1 MTRHNSRAWFV
12 AGLIIGLA
20 SFYAVLRIGGFVIV
34 SGESLDRQQKVVAE
48 LRQENLELTEDL
60 FSPRALPGY
69 GSDAELPYDD
79 IQDVRS
85 RLGAA
90 REEALAE
97 KKFLMVTFG
106 ANWCMDCRNLHRNLN
121 SEDVTVYTD
130 GLFDFV
136 NVDVGKFNRNLDVAE
151 ELGVTLSRGIP
162 VAIVFD
168 PQGKVIGTT
177 NEGELEP
184 ARHYSS
190 KQILRFVKDIVEQSR
205 ITYPDAVRK

>member
-1 MTRHNSRAWFV
+1 MTRHSSWAWFV
-12 AGLIIGLA
+12 AGLVAGLA
-20 SFYAVLRIGGFVIV
+20 SFYAVLRISSLKIV
-34 SGESLDRQQKVVAE
+34 SAENLERQQKIVAE

-60 FSPRALPGY
+60 FRPRALPGY
-69 GSDAELPYDD
+69 GSDDELPYDEND
-79 IQDVRS
+79 DARS
-85 RLGAA
+85 RLSAA
-90 REEALAE
+90 REDALKE

-121 SEDVTVYTD
+121 SEEVAAYAS

-136 NVDVGKFNRNLDVAE
+136 NVDVGKFNRNLDVAA

-162 VAIVFD
+162 VAIIFD
-168 PQGKVIGTT
+168 PEGRVIGTT

-190 KQILRFVKDIVEQSR
+190 RQILRFVKDIVEQSR